1 MAQFPFPATFSTVA
15 PSQHLL
21 AYAVKLA
28 LLVAEFVFLGDVA
41 DASVGVAF
49 RQYLTA
55 FLPEISVTGPLSIK
69 ITLKYILTMGEEFA
83 TTGAFVFA
91 IFAGKAEGNESEE

>member
-1 MAQFPFPATFSTVA
+1 VA
-15 PSQHLL
+15 
-21 AYAVKLA
+21 K
-28 LLVAEFVFLGDVA
+28 FVFLGDVA
-41 DASVGVAF
+41 DASVGAAF

-55 FLPEISVTGPLSIK
+55 FLPGISVAGPLSIK

-91 IFAGKAEGNESEE
+91 IFVGEGEGDESEE